1 MPKRVL
7 DVLQSQ
13 CTTEQV
19 AICIYNTCDELRGIY
34 RLVRVL
40 ENACLSSD
48 IPDEL
53 QVNAD
58 LAAIIRD
65 ELEAVTKCLD
75 SLQGSLREM
84 P

>member
-1 MPKRVL
+1 MAKHL
-7 DVLQSQ
+7 EDVLQQ
-13 CTTEQV
+13 HCTTEQI
-19 AICIYNTCDELRGIY
+19 AIGIYGLCDELRGIY

-48 IPDEL
+48 IPSEL

-65 ELEAVTKCLD
+65 ELEAVTKNLD
-75 SLQGSLREM
+75 SLQGRLR
-84 P
+84 